1 MQCLDKLVDTSLLN
15 RFLENLRMN
24 VLCSYPSFRIS
35 QFSNFQQIQKMM
47 QTILSAAANMA
58 ALSSVVRNQGLTTV
72 WTATSLSD
80 LWIVSVRVAPA
91 SAPTLVLTQALLQGI
106 VQALS
111 YPKRQAIYN
120 TPNWQPCR
128 SNRKCWTKL
137 SLRSNNF
144 RTTWIQTTNR

>member
-1 MQCLDKLVDTSLLN
+1 MLCLDKLVDTSLLN
-15 RFLENLRMN
+15 RSLENLRMN
-24 VLCSYPSFRIS
+24 VLCSYPSFRTS
-35 QFSNFQQIQKMM
+35 QFSNFQQIQRTM

-72 WTATSLSD
+72 WTVTSLSD
-80 LWIVSVRVAPA
+80 PWIASVRAAHA

-111 YPKRQAIYN
+111 YLKRQAIYN
-120 TPNWQPCR
+120 TLSWQPCR
-128 SNRKCWTKL
+128 SNKKCWTKL

-144 RTTWIQTTNR
+144 RTTWSQTTNR